1 MHNFKRWHIPIYEA
15 KTNQG
20 IVFVM
25 DFLTEIFLA
34 MEVLATI
41 GYGYVVFRMLS
52 FFDSKR
58 NRLIG
63 SVVVVAVS
71 WIIILLDAL
80 FGLFGGFMQFFS
92 YLVLLAGIGGWWLIV
107 KDFLGFLVNVS
118 RERPLRE
125 EKPTIAFILSLIG
138 GILVLLSGLALG
150 AFGTL
155 IAIFMFGAGFVLW
168 IFPILGIVIIIGAI
182 MVNFIP
188 SSAEA
193 WGLVILILGIISLI
207 GIVTALGGLLSIIGG
222 ILAIAWKPS
231 TRVTPPPPPRP

>member
-1 MHNFKRWHIPIYEA
+1 
-15 KTNQG
+15 
-20 IVFVM
+20 M

-41 GYGYVVFRMLS
+41 GYGYVVSRMLS

-80 FGLFGGFMQFFS
+80 FRLFGGFMQFFS

-125 EKPTIAFILSLIG
+125 EKPTIAFLLSLIG

-182 MVNFIP
+182 MINFIP

-193 WGLVILILGIISLI
+193 WGLVILIVGIISLI

-222 ILAIAWKPS
+222 ILAIVWKPS